1 MVNRAMTANAM
12 AEDRGKTLAADT
24 NDYISK
30 PIDVIDMRKI
40 MAKWIT
46 PS

>member
-1 MVNRAMTANAM
+1 MTANAM
-12 AEDRGKTLAADT
+12 AEDREKTWVAGT